1 MLELGVLNKPTG
13 PGGFF
18 KAHVDTPRSDNMFG
32 SLVVVL
38 PTVHEGGSL
47 IIRHNGKEWTF
58 DSSKA
63 VNTEST
69 PHAAFVAFFS
79 DVEHEVTTVSS
90 GFRVTLT
97 YNLYH
102 KKEETANAAVVADKD
117 IKNALHGLLRNPT
130 FLPSGGLLGFGF
142 SHKYPFSQDTTSLSD
157 LPLKGTDAA
166 IKHACDAL
174 ALSSAV
180 YAVYRGDDYNDNH
193 AVLLD
198 HFADFGDQEI
208 ESGVVEYLSGYDNG
222 LVVYDLKDRRR
233 RRRRTSMNDATPIMW
248 VKPLAKT
255 NPFSSSYLHYGNEA
269 SLACVYGEICLVA
282 TVPPAQERDSL

>member
-166 IKHACDAL
+166 LKRACDAL

-180 YAVYRGDDYNDNH
+180 YAVYRGDDD
-193 AVLLD
+193 AFLLEY
-198 HFADFGDQEI
+198 FAAFVDEVETD
-208 ESGVVEYLSGYDNG
+208 VVEYRSTYHDG
-222 LVVYDLKDRRR
+222 LLVYDLKDGVRC
-233 RRRRTSMNDATPIMW
+233 TSDSDSDATPATPIMW
-248 VKPLAKT
+248 VKPLEET
-255 NPFSSSYLHYGNEA
+255 NPFSSAYAAYGNDA
-269 SLACVYGEICLVA
+269 SLSYAYGEICLVA
-282 TVPPAQERDSL
+282 TLPPAAERANL